1 MKRDRLVL
9 GTVILVVMGVAMS
22 STILAGNRLLVVHK
36 WADSL
41 GLYEAASGKSLATI
55 PIGKDPHELVVDPR
69 NRKAYVTEY
78 GVRTYTEESKG
89 GNTIAIVDLDSKKRT
104 GEINLGRFHRPHGIH
119 QGASGRLYVTVDFPA
134 ALLVIDP
141 ETRSV
146 IREFELDQSLPHMVS
161 VFSDESRAFAAN
173 SGSGTVSVISLE
185 AGRVVD
191 TVEIGG
197 VPMGFALTADNK
209 TLFASNRTG
218 NGVAVIDTGQ
228 NRVVRTIEIH
238 GQPARLHLMRNDTVL
253 LVSLH
258 EAGDVAVVDTKTLE
272 VIERF
277 HAGANV
283 EGMNVDEEAGLGYV
297 SAQGDDQIVEFSL
310 QSWRV
315 LKKIKAGS
323 RPDPI
328 QILP

>member
-1 MKRDRLVL
+1 MKLDKRLFYS
-9 GTVILVVMGVAMS
+9 VIFLAIGVGISWTA
-22 STILAGNRLLVVHK
+22 LAENRLLVVHK

-55 PIGKDPHELVVDPR
+55 PIGKDPHELAVDLTKE
-69 NRKAYVTEY
+69 KAYVTEY
-78 GVRTYTEESKG
+78 GVRSYTEESKG
-89 GNTIAIVDLDSKKRT
+89 GNTIAIVDLDSMKRT

-119 QGASGRLYVTVDFPA
+119 QGASGLLYVTVDFPA
-134 ALLVIDP
+134 AMLVIDP
-141 ETRSV
+141 ETRTIV
-146 IREFELDQSLPHMVS
+146 QEFELDQSLPHMVA
-161 VFSDESRAFAAN
+161 VFADESRAFAAN
-173 SGSGTVSVISLE
+173 SGSGTVSVIDLE
-185 AGRVVD
+185 TRSVVD
-191 TVEIGG
+191 AITIGG

-218 NGVAVIDTGQ
+218 NGVAVVDTSR

-238 GQPARLHLMRNDTVL
+238 GQPARLHLMRNDTML

-258 EAGDVAVVDTKTLE
+258 EAGDVAVVNTETFE

-283 EGMNVDEEAGLGYV
+283 EGMNVDEAAGLGYV
-297 SAQGDDQIVEFSL
+297 SAQGDDQIIEFSL
-310 QSWRV
+310 ESWEV
-315 LKKIKAGS
+315 LKRIRAGS